1 MRRPG
6 PFSTAIGLL
15 ANVLTIG
22 LGVWFIAAG
31 AIVGGVLVVLF
42 GSYFLVVI
50 VASLASRYGRAE
62 KLTTA
67 FALATFIVVPVW
79 LIIVTGLSLS
89 KGGSAGFGAFAFAV
103 AGMALFF
110 GVRGLVRWARARR

>member
-6 PFSTAIGLL
+6 ALSTAIGLL
-15 ANVLTIG
+15 ANLLTISFG
-22 LGVWFIAAG
+22 AWAIAAG
-31 AIVGGVLVVLF
+31 ATVGGVLVVLF

-67 FALATFIVVPVW
+67 FALLTFIAVPAW
-79 LIIVTGLSLS
+79 LIVVTALSVS
-89 KGGSAGFGAFAFAV
+89 RGGSVVLAVFAFAV
-103 AGMALFF
+103 AGTALFY
-110 GVRGLVRWARARR
+110 GARGLIRWAQARR